1 MNKEELNSIVDRALS
16 EHLGAGLF
24 NKKSNG
30 KYSLFLPLTGTG
42 ENGSAPDTLE
52 KTVIGNASKTYV
64 KGRQD
69 NPQITIPFYAHRDN
83 YRILNEAKKYTQ
95 EFIRVNPDMTG
106 IKYSGEVDYKTN
118 NTDVGSLIEGELSIT
133 VKKYDGYVDNVA
145 DLIENTAIIES
156 EVPEEVYVTAT
167 RDGNT
172 YSFTVETNPSTATVT
187 ALSETTSVATVAVAD
202 GTVTITGVA
211 AGNAII
217 ELTSSAT
224 NCASFKRTIMVYV
237 K

>member
-167 RDGNT
+167 GDGNT
-172 YSFTVETNPSTATVT
+172 YSFTVETNPSSATVT
-187 ALSETTSVATVAVAD
+187 AVSETASVATVAVVD

-217 ELTSSAT
+217 ELTTSAT

>member
-167 RDGNT
+167 GDGNT